1 MPAQDAREDADSD
14 LGFLLVAVGGDVTP
28 SLWSTLR
35 LCFFDGGLFNDF
47 LVAFSLLDGADE
59 EARLA
64 ATIFG
69 APPPL
74 TPFAVRGLEESDISP
89 DN

>member
-1 MPAQDAREDADSD
+1 
-14 LGFLLVAVGGDVTP
+14 LGFLLFAAAGGGDLPP

-35 LCFFDGGLFNDF
+35 LCFFDGGLFADF
-47 LVAFSLLDGADE
+47 LVALSLLDDADE

-64 ATIFG
+64 ATIVG

-74 TPFAVRGLEESDISP
+74 TPFAARGFEESDISP